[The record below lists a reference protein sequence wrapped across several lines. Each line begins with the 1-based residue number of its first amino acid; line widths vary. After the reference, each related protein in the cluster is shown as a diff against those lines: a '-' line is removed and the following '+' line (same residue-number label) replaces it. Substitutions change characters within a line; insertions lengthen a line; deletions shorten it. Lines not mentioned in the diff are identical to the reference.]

1 MVKTMDEL
9 SSVGEKLR
17 NLRKEQGLSQRG
29 LAAEADVSANA
40 ISLIERSE
48 ISPSVATLHRLAT
61 ALQVKIGY
69 FFEGE
74 SPQTNLVYIK
84 ARDRSSLTS
93 KGVVIASIGNRLQSQ
108 EIEPFF
114 ITITPG
120 AEGSRRPVIHTGHEF
135 VCCLR
140 GVVEY
145 EVDEKV
151 YLLEEGDCLFFEAEL
166 PHHWQNPTTEK
177 AEMLLILQTPD
188 GSDDSIRRHFSS
200 HPSVTHSR

>member
-1 MVKTMDEL
+1 MDEL
-9 SSVGEKLR
+9 SSLGEKLR
-17 NLRKEQGLSQRG
+17 NLRKERGLSQRN
-29 LAAEADVSANA
+29 LAAAADVSANA
-40 ISLIERSE
+40 VSLIERNE

-69 FFEGE
+69 FFESD
-74 SPQTNLVYIK
+74 SPQTNLVHIK
-84 ARDRSSLTS
+84 ASDRSSLNS
-93 KGVVIASIGNRLQSQ
+93 KGVVIGSVGKRLRGQ

-114 ITITPG
+114 VTITPG
-120 AEGSRRPVIHTGHEF
+120 AESSRRPVIHTGHEF
-135 VCCLR
+135 VCCLQ

-145 EVDEKV
+145 EVDDQV
-151 YLLEEGDCLFFEAEL
+151 FLLEKGDCLFFEAEL

-188 GSDDSIRRHFSS
+188 GSDDPIRRHFSG